1 MNLRT
6 LTTLLALTLLGTAAW
21 AAPLPQGTRGPKTT
35 EFKAAKKAVITWC
48 ASHPKVEACKLK
60 DYFSDRL
67 IKECGGTLS
76 ITGNQAQ
83 FSVQCQAGGI
93 LGKLTFDGEWK
104 VTSVEDVPGGE

>member
-1 MNLRT
+1 MNLRI
-6 LTTLLALTLLGTAAW
+6 LTILVALTFLETQGW
-21 AAPLPQGTRGPKTT
+21 AAPLPQGTRGPKTA

-48 ASHPKVEACKLK
+48 ASHPKVEACALK

-67 IKECGGTLS
+67 INECGGTLS
-76 ITGNQAQ
+76 ITGSQAQ

-93 LGKLTFDGEWK
+93 LGKLTFDGKWR